1 MGSYDSQ
8 TPELGLD
15 LTLFTEKAVRGF
27 LRDEMLAAKLEDFV
41 GRLEEER
48 RKIDAFKREL
58 PLCMILISHGT
69 GSFVGFPPEKVDFV
83 APILTAVEF
92 VFVVIEMST
101 LELNQCQNAGRVARE
116 FISLKTGADDG
127 QEGEGLVKKEK
138 ESNDKMEWM
147 SSAQL
152 WSDNCSDESVN
163 CKKDS
168 HLEKKRDGDADAP
181 FLESRSLS
189 PGGSAFVQFRVMP
202 EQTKEEE
209 NHGISLPDLSL
220 VQTAIMASRA
230 ASGDEI
236 PLGGM
241 TAKGAA
247 ASTSGGS
254 SHHRLQLQS
263 QQHQP
268 SRKARRCWSPELHR
282 RFVIALQQLGG
293 AQVATPKQIRELMKV
308 DGLTNDEVKSHLQ
321 KFRLHTR
328 RLPTSSPIEVN
339 RVVAMVGG
347 AWISEDHCSTYQ
359 KSSSQSGSPQGPLQ
373 MACTAHSSDEERS
386 ESYSR
391 Q

>member
-1 MGSYDSQ
+1 MRSYDSQ

-58 PLCMILISHGT
+58 PLCMILISH
-69 GSFVGFPPEKVDFV
+69 
-83 APILTAVEF
+83 
-92 VFVVIEMST
+92 VIEMSK

-152 WSDNCSDESVN
+152 WSDNCSDESIN

-347 AWISEDHCSTYQ
+347 TWISEDHCSTYQ

-373 MACTAHSSDEERS
+373 MACTAHSSDERDPKATAGND
-386 ESYSR
+386 
-391 Q
+391 QN